1 MPPVLNLDSLLLDAS
16 SDESFASS
24 FEKINDLILT
34 VPIQESP
41 TDLPLVIRPDG
52 TLELTGMSDI
62 ESTTLVTGNGE
73 TSQEQ
78 AVLNHILDIPK
89 VVVEKVSTKRKQNA
103 EKYFVITSDEAFN
116 AKMKKE
122 EERREAERVKTEKKI
137 QRENKKKVKAEEKV
151 KRMNEKLARKKKV

>member
-1 MPPVLNLDSLLLDAS
+1 
-16 SDESFASS
+16 
-24 FEKINDLILT
+24 
-34 VPIQESP
+34 
-41 TDLPLVIRPDG
+41 
-52 TLELTGMSDI
+52 MSDI

-78 AVLNHILDIPK
+78 AVLNHLLEIPK
-89 VVVEKVSTKRKQNA
+89 VVVKKVSTKRKQNA

-122 EERREAERVKTEKKI
+122 EERREADRVNTEKKI

-151 KRMNEKLARKKKV
+151 KKMNEKLVRKKKV